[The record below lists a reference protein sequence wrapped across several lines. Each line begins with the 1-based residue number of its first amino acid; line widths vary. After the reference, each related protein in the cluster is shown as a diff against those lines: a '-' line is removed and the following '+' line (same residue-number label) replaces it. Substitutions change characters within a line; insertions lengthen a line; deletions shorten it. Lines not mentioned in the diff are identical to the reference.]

1 MLLIEEIHIT
11 GGCYPVDAFPWKGVL
26 LNDKSNHAWMDE
38 QSAHRIY
45 PA

>member
-1 MLLIEEIHIT
+1 MLLIEAIHIT